1 MHIRKLSAL
10 KLNNLFL
17 AYAHD
22 KEDKRFDVLIQPV
35 PVKLPTKSK
44 ALSVS
49 AGRSHTIAITEDG
62 ELYSM
67 GNNAYGQ
74 CGRNVIEDEDY
85 QRSNIIHNIK
95 IPDLGTNKVVDVT
108 CGMDHR

>member
-1 MHIRKLSAL
+1 M
-10 KLNNLFL
+10 
-17 AYAHD
+17 
-22 KEDKRFDVLIQPV
+22 IQPV

-44 ALSVS
+44 AIRVS
-49 AGRSHTIAITEDG
+49 AGRSHTIALTEDG
-62 ELYSM
+62 EIFSM

-95 IPDLGTNKVVDVT
+95 IPDLGTDKVVDVT
-108 CGMDHR
+108 CGMDHRYVISIQLYSR